1 MTTQMNRTELN
12 PLEEIIIARTLE
24 TSNGQESLMKE
35 INRLTEERNKLQSEL
50 VRHPWGNRE
59 ASQHVRE
66 ITEELDTLW
75 TQLRCARAAQRVR
88 IEEAL
93 GVHPVDES
101 PRSAG
106 KDEEAA

>member
-1 MTTQMNRTELN
+1 MTTQINRTELN

-24 TSNGQESLMKE
+24 TSDGQESLMNE

-59 ASQHVRE
+59 ASQRVRE
-66 ITEELDTLW
+66 ITAELDALW
-75 TQLRCARAAQRVR
+75 TQLRRVRAAQRVR

-101 PRSAG
+101 PRSEG